1 MHLLG
6 YFVILAYYDAS
17 MSKSKPKSSSI
28 HKSECFGDGLK
39 STIYN
44 LVHFLL
50 IFWHFFI
57 TPWLPNVVNHPFPF
71 SDYRTVLL
79 AKMSDKL
86 GTKYAQNA
94 RFVGRKSVSGPL
106 NDLSLAHIVT
116 DLQSEARKS
125 NPAEELRCNLEF
137 SDKHL
142 LITYI
147 KKDEGFESDG
157 ESTKSNE
164 VRVV

>member
-1 MHLLG
+1 M
-6 YFVILAYYDAS
+6 IQNMLASNA
-17 MSKSKPKSSSI
+17 KSS
-28 HKSECFGDGLK
+28 
-39 STIYN
+39 N
-44 LVHFLL
+44 LIFFKYTVHFLQTFL
-50 IFWHFFI
+50 ALLRRGSFFGAKRI
-57 TPWLPNVVNHPFPF
+57 KWPFF
-71 SDYRTVLL
+71 FAEAQWSSFCH
-79 AKMSDKL
+79 KMADKS

-94 RFVGRKSVSGPL
+94 RFIGRKSVSGPL
-106 NDLSLAHIVT
+106 NDLSLTHIVS
-116 DLQSEARKS
+116 DLQAEARKS

-164 VRVV
+164 AVKIGMYNIVICKYEISTIR

>member
-1 MHLLG
+1 M
-6 YFVILAYYDAS
+6 AD
-17 MSKSKPKSSSI
+17 KS
-28 HKSECFGDGLK
+28 
-39 STIYN
+39 
-44 LVHFLL
+44 
-50 IFWHFFI
+50 
-57 TPWLPNVVNHPFPF
+57 
-71 SDYRTVLL
+71 
-79 AKMSDKL
+79 

-94 RFVGRKSVSGPL
+94 RFIGRKSVSGPL
-106 NDLSLAHIVT
+106 NDLSLTHIVS
-116 DLQSEARKS
+116 DLQAEARKS

-164 VRVV
+164 AVKIGMYKIGWPCTVQGLVSMSSMACL

>member
-1 MHLLG
+1 
-6 YFVILAYYDAS
+6 
-17 MSKSKPKSSSI
+17 
-28 HKSECFGDGLK
+28 
-39 STIYN
+39 
-44 LVHFLL
+44 
-50 IFWHFFI
+50 
-57 TPWLPNVVNHPFPF
+57 
-71 SDYRTVLL
+71 
-79 AKMSDKL
+79 MSDKL

-164 VRVV
+164 VRRYEYILICFIDAGRFSWIAKDHHVRFGSI